1 MLPADLG
8 GRAIVA
14 AWTTFEAL
22 ALRGLW
28 HLLVAIT
35 ARMVLAVGAILP
47 GRTLRAV
54 LAFGAFLSLGPI
66 LSVLSVLP
74 FGAILA
80 IAALL
85 TLEPLL
91 TLPVVALP
99 VAPLPLVALTVLS
112 LTILALGPRFHR
124 LFACA
129 DRFALVGEVVVAV
142 IVELV
147 ALAALRLV
155 VEPAALIG
163 DHAEIMIGEL
173 EIGLGRDPVAL
184 ALRVGRE
191 VLVFLE
197 QLRRIAAGAIVDAVA
212 VVRTALALATATLAP
227 TIVVAATAAT
237 AAGLPIVDQAV
248 GSLPNISRL
257 N

>member
-8 GRAIVA
+8 GRAFVA
-14 AWTTFEAL
+14 AWTTFEAF
-22 ALRGLW
+22 ALRGLRN
-28 HLLVAIT
+28 LLVAI
-35 ARMVLAVGAILP
+35 ASGIVLAVSAILP
-47 GRTLRAV
+47 GRTLLAV
-54 LAFGAFLSLGPI
+54 GAFLPLRPI
-66 LSVLSVLP
+66 LTL
-74 FGAILA
+74 GALLA
-80 IAALL
+80 LAALL
-85 TLEPLL
+85 TIEPIL
-91 TLPVVALP
+91 TLPLV
-99 VAPLPLVALTVLS
+99 PLTVLALTVLA

-124 LFACA
+124 LFAGT

-163 DHAEIMIGEL
+163 DHAEIMVGEL

-197 QLRRIAAGAIVDAVA
+197 ELRRIAAGAIVDAVA
-212 VVRTALALATATLAP
+212 VVRTALALATATLTP